1 MAEATTAHN
10 EHEHKAELPVILIGG
25 FFIISSFVL
34 ECLAPEQAFSA
45 KCSAVTGSVIMALP
59 VMVTALKNICSGKI
73 YKSELV
79 ALAILAAFVVGK
91 FQVAGILAFFLLL
104 SVIIESRTA
113 SGSGVQ
119 SKKLSTEG
127 K

>member
-1 MAEATTAHN
+1 MAEASTAHN
-10 EHEHKAELPVILIGG
+10 EHGHKAELPVILIGG
-25 FFIISSFVL
+25 FFLICSFVL
-34 ECLAPEQAFSA
+34 GCMAPEQAFFA
-45 KCSAVTGSVIMALP
+45 KCSAITGSVIMALP
-59 VMVTALKNICSGKI
+59 VAVIALKNICSGKI

-79 ALAILAAFVVGK
+79 VLAVLAAFAGGK
-91 FQVAGILAFFLLL
+91 FQIAGIIAFFLLL
-104 SVIIESRTA
+104 KIIIESRTA